1 VAERVEAT
9 DRPFDK
15 LRDPMNRR
23 FGRLGA
29 SLGLENSTMETRLR
43 DLPVKERIKLVE
55 DLWDSIARDQS
66 VLPVTPEQ
74 KAELDRR
81 LDAFEVDGN
90 RGHPVGEIVA
100 GIRRRL

>member
-1 VAERVEAT
+1 MNERATLCFVAQT
-9 DRPFDK
+9 
-15 LRDPMNRR
+15 
-23 FGRLGA
+23 
-29 SLGLENSTMETRLR
+29 ST

-66 VLPVTPEQ
+66 VLPVAPEQ

-81 LDAFEVDGN
+81 LDGFEIDGN
-90 RGHPVGEIVA
+90 LGEPVGEIVA